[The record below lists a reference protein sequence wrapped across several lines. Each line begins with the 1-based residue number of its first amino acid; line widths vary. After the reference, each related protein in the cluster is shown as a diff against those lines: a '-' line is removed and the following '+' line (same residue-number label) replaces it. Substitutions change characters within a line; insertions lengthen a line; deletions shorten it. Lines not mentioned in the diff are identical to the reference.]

1 MISYGLLGGGKYV
14 SVCKTCCK
22 LGGPGGHA
30 PPGNFD
36 FGAFIRR
43 NWWNL
48 GLFHTNII
56 YHVLCH

>member
-1 MISYGLLGGGKYV
+1 MISYGLLGGQ
-14 SVCKTCCK
+14 VCIRVQNMLQTR
-22 LGGPGGHA
+22 GARGHA
-30 PPGNFD
+30 PLENFD

-56 YHVLCH
+56 YHLLCH